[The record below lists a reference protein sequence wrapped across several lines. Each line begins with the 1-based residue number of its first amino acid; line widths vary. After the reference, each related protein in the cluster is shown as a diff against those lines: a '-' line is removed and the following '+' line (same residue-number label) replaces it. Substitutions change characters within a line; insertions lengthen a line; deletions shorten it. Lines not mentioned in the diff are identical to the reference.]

1 MKKQMIDTDRE
12 LLRMAMNLSRSEW
25 KQIDSFIE
33 KTNDSDIKIIL
44 ESIQRTYRL
53 SHKLNT

>member
-12 LLRMAMNLSRSEW
+12 LLRTAMKLNRSEW
-25 KQIDSFIE
+25 KQIDSLIE

>member
-1 MKKQMIDTDRE
+1 MIDTDRE

-53 SHKLNT
+53 SHELNT

>member
-1 MKKQMIDTDRE
+1 MIDTDRE
-12 LLRMAMNLSRSEW
+12 LLRTAMKLNRSEW
-25 KQIDSFIE
+25 KQIDSLIE